1 MAHKIYDLDTLTEK
15 IEEYFNI
22 CKEDN
27 VFPDEAGMLVFLD
40 ISESTYERY
49 SKDEELKA
57 PIARARQRRESWLVQ
72 RMTGEPKL
80 AQGCLNALKQPKNG
94 GYVDRP
100 MDTGGKELTIN
111 LVGVGADAFK

>member
-1 MAHKIYDLDTLTEK
+1 MAHKIYDLESLTNK

-40 ISESTYERY
+40 ISDKTYERY
-49 SKDEELKA
+49 SKEEDLSI

-94 GYVDRP
+94 GYVDRAT
-100 MDTGGKELTIN
+100 DGESKSLTIN
-111 LVGVGADAFK
+111 LVGVGAEAFK